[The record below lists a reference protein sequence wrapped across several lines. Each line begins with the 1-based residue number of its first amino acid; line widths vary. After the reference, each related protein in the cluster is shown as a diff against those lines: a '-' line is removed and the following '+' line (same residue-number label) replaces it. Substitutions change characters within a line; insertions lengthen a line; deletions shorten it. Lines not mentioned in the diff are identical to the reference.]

1 MKRQKKA
8 KNLGK
13 ILQQACFI
21 QKNQPITKKRNKMHN
36 HKLCKKTTTNKK
48 QVYIIKRHTYWKRE
62 EGKRSFLYRKAG
74 VNETIGSQRSR
85 Q

>member
-1 MKRQKKA
+1 
-8 KNLGK
+8 
-13 ILQQACFI
+13 
-21 QKNQPITKKRNKMHN
+21 MHN